1 MEQGKIWGKFEVAEE
16 LTQSVVEGLMC
27 LLSSPQPPSSLS
39 PASPAPPPHT
49 LRSQLQS
56 HLHFANKTLWSCLM
70 SARPHFYMPD
80 SFQGRAIPGCPEEES
95 FHRKPQAPAFPD
107 LPFFFLLPI
116 LPQFADVFLRML
128 PGHVMLHSILLHH
141 QHKLLL
147 DPKASP
153 PTLTTL
159 CNISEYGEG
168 EHFGAN
174 HLFVAILSKKKQI
187 KILLRWKE

>member
-1 MEQGKIWGKFEVAEE
+1 
-16 LTQSVVEGLMC
+16 MC

-80 SFQGRAIPGCPEEES
+80 SFQGRAILGVRRRRASIES
-95 FHRKPQAPAFPD
+95 PRLQLFQIC
-107 LPFFFLLPI
+107 LFFFLLPI

-174 HLFVAILSKKKQI
+174 HLFVAILSKKKKQI